1 MAEAL
6 LRSRSRGRV
15 EVESAGT
22 EKTLVRPLALQV
34 LQEIGIDASAQ
45 TSKTL
50 DRFLDQS
57 FDFVITVC
65 DAANDACPTFPNAAR
80 REHWSLPDPSKAT
93 GSEEQQRAVYREVR
107 DDLEVRIDELA
118 AKEELAAIRPELDG
132 VEVMRHLGVEPGP
145 VVGKALAFLLEI
157 RLEEGLLGE
166 AEARRRLDEWWTT
179 QR

>member
-1 MAEAL
+1 MATPRVLFLCTHNSARSQIAEAL
-6 LRSRSRGRV
+6 LRSRSHGRV

-50 DRFLDQS
+50 DRFIDDH
-57 FDFVITVC
+57 FDYVITVC
-65 DAANDACPTFPNAAR
+65 DAANDACPTFPNAGA

-107 DDLEVRIDELA
+107 DDLEVRIMD
-118 AKEELAAIRPELDG
+118 
-132 VEVMRHLGVEPGP
+132 
-145 VVGKALAFLLEI
+145 LL
-157 RLEEGLLGE
+157 
-166 AEARRRLDEWWTT
+166 RRIESGSVSSTERKSG
-179 QR
+179 

>member
-1 MAEAL
+1 MTAPRVLFLCTHNSARSQMAEAL

-50 DRFLDQS
+50 DRFIDEH
-57 FDFVITVC
+57 FDYVITVC
-65 DAANDACPTFPNAAR
+65 DAANDACPTFPNAGA

-93 GSEEQQRAVYREVR
+93 GSEEEQLAVYRAVR
-107 DDLEVRIDELA
+107 VDLEERVAALIARLA
-118 AKEELAAIRPELDG
+118 SGGAQA
-132 VEVMRHLGVEPGP
+132 
-145 VVGKALAFLLEI
+145 
-157 RLEEGLLGE
+157 
-166 AEARRRLDEWWTT
+166 
-179 QR
+179 